1 MKKDIEIPKVD
12 GVYVAAVKVFNKDL
26 NVDEWNAYIINDKD
40 VDLEMVLIVSKGLS
54 KDKKTAVMRH
64 KLETLPAKSFAK
76 IEYLQEEVL
85 ALVNTFEVSFFEG
98 NKMFDKSFVFKANTI
113 NEKAYQVIPTMGGIQ
128 GVLVK

>member
-1 MKKDIEIPKVD
+1 MKKDIEIPKVE

-26 NVDEWNAYIINDKD
+26 NSDEWNAYIVNDKD

-64 KLETLPAKSFAK
+64 KVEKLPAKSYAK
-76 IEYLQEEVL
+76 IEYLQEDVL
-85 ALVNTFEVSFFEG
+85 ALVNTFEVSFFED
-98 NKMFDKSFVFKANTI
+98 NKMFDKTFVFKANTI
-113 NEKAYQVIPTMGGIQ
+113 NEKAFQLIPTMNVQ

>member
-1 MKKDIEIPKVD
+1 MKKDIEIPKVE

-40 VDLEMVLIVSKGLS
+40 IDLEMVLIVSKGLS

-64 KLETLPAKSFAK
+64 KLEKLPAKSFAK
-76 IEYLQEEVL
+76 IEYLQDEVL
-85 ALVNTFEVSFFEG
+85 ALVNTFEVSFFED
-98 NKMFDKSFVFKANTI
+98 NKMFDKSFVFKSNTI
-113 NEKAYQVIPTMGGIQ
+113 NEKAYQPIPTMGVQ

>member
-1 MKKDIEIPKVD
+1 MKKDIEIPKVE

-26 NVDEWNAYIINDKD
+26 NSDEWNAYVINDKE

-64 KLETLPAKSFAK
+64 KLDNLPAKSYAK
-76 IEYLQEEVL
+76 IEYLQEDVL
-85 ALVNTFEVSFFEG
+85 ALVNTFEVSFFED
-98 NKMFDKSFVFKANTI
+98 NKMFDKTFVFKENTI
-113 NEKAYQVIPTMGGIQ
+113 NEKAFQLIPTMGVQ